1 MSDDSLP
8 ATTRPIDKKRI
19 NSLLERQEQKNQ
31 EREIWFTHSIF
42 TQCFLPYRD
51 PKETHWIKRN
61 GKYSIMLSAGPIDHP
76 SMQRPGKVLGLPF
89 GSKPRL
95 FQSHYCTLAIQNQSP
110 VIPVERSMTA
120 MMKKLK
126 MGTTGGKE
134 GPIKPFKEQIMRYA
148 ACHFRIAGPKLRG
161 ETEVHTHINAEPF
174 KVFDVWFPEDP
185 RQETLW
191 PTEII
196 LNTDFYESLK
206 EHAVPFD
213 IEATIPIKN
222 NARALDVYLWLT
234 QRLCRIP
241 HDKPLYLNWVTL
253 FEQFSGGQAEL
264 RSFKKPF
271 EQALLAA
278 RSCYPDAV
286 MEEHPGK
293 EGWIF
298 KHSKPP
304 IPKTAL
310 VIPFKDKSGDE

>member
-1 MSDDSLP
+1 MSDDTLP
-8 ATTRPIDKKRI
+8 DTLRPIDKQRI
-19 NSLLERQEQKNQ
+19 ASLVERQEQKNQ

-51 PKETHWIKRN
+51 PKDTQWIKRN
-61 GKYSIMLSAGPIDHP
+61 GKYSIILTAIALDHP
-76 SMQRPGKVLGLPF
+76 SMPIPGKVLGLPF

-95 FQSHYCTLAIQNQSP
+95 FQSYYCTMAIQHQSP

-120 MMKKLK
+120 MMKKLRISV
-126 MGTTGGKE
+126 GG
-134 GPIKPFKEQIMRYA
+134 GPNGYIKPFKEQIMRYA

-161 ETEVHTHINAEPF
+161 ETNVHTHINAEPF
-174 KVFDVWFPEDP
+174 KVFDVWFPDDP
-185 RQETLW
+185 QQETLW

-206 EHAVPFD
+206 EHAVPFE
-213 IEATIPIKN
+213 IEAAIPIKN
-222 NARALDVYLWLT
+222 NARALDIYLWLT
-234 QRLCRIP
+234 QRLCRIDR
-241 HDKPLYLNWVTL
+241 DKPLFMTWQML
-253 FEQFSGGQAEL
+253 FDQFGGGQGEL

-271 EQALLAA
+271 EQGLLAT
-278 RSCYPDAV
+278 RPCYPDAV
-286 MEEHPGK
+286 FEEHPNK

-310 VIPFKDKSGDE
+310 VLPFKDKSGD